1 MNNLVSALIAS
12 ILPISEL
19 RGGIPLAYFSGNGII
34 LSFLA
39 CTLANALIIPLIWI
53 FLDEIN
59 HLLMKNS
66 FYNKLFNKSVERARR
81 KIQKNIEKYEYLGLM
96 IFIAIPLPMTGAYT
110 GVLAAWALG
119 MERRKAIIYSIFGVI
134 IAGLIVSTVVYLGL
148 GAFNLFIKG

>member
-1 MNNLVSALIAS
+1 MNNLVSAIIAS
-12 ILPISEL
+12 ILPVSEL
-19 RGGIPLAYFSGNGII
+19 RGGIPLAYLSGNGII

-39 CTLANALIIPLIWI
+39 CTLANALIIPIIWI

-81 KIQKNIEKYEYLGLM
+81 KIQKSIEKYEYLGLM

-110 GVLAAWALG
+110 GILAAWALG
-119 MERRKAIIYSIFGVI
+119 MERRKSIIYSIFGVI
-134 IAGLIVSTVVYLGL
+134 IAGLIVSTAVYLGL